1 MHTRAA
7 VLALAV
13 MAAACGRDDVA
24 ADATAPGAGNPD
36 AEARAEPAGGTA
48 VFRPEMRE
56 FREWRAVCD
65 NLGRCAAYA
74 ADGMD
79 GGWVMITREAGASAP
94 ARVAAGL
101 AGWGDESTPR
111 LVLDGREVDPAAD
124 NGRDLAQAL
133 SQGQALTL
141 GGAEQSVTL
150 SLAGAAAALLW
161 IDDKQGRVGTPTALM
176 RRGDQ
181 DAGTV
186 PGPAPAPRVFPA
198 PAASQAGLPD
208 EDVTLPAALARLPEV
223 RTCTSELLPGMTP
236 LHTVD
241 RLGEGT
247 YLWGVECFR
256 GAYNLGQRFWITGE
270 DGANPRPADF
280 PSATGEG
287 GPELVNAAFDPDS
300 ATLDAFARGRGLGD
314 CGVIQH
320 WVWTGERFVLTLEKS
335 MTECAGMTPDLWP
348 TLYRA
353 GDQ

>member
-7 VLALAV
+7 VLAFALLV
-13 MAAACGRDDVA
+13 AACGRGKESADPA
-24 ADATAPGAGNPD
+24 AGAEDAGSSP
-36 AEARAEPAGGTA
+36 EPVVENAA
-48 VFRPEMRE
+48 FRPETRE

-74 ADGMD
+74 ADGMN

-94 ARVAAGL
+94 ARVAASL

-111 LVLDGREVDPAAD
+111 LTLDGRQVDPAAD

-133 SQGQALTL
+133 SQGDALTL
-141 GGAEQSVTL
+141 SEGEQTVTL
-150 SLAGAAAALLW
+150 SLSGAAAALLW

-176 RRGDQ
+176 RRGDL
-181 DAGTV
+181 DAGAV
-186 PGPAPAPRVFPA
+186 PGPAAPPRVTAA

-208 EDVTLPAALARLPEV
+208 EGVTLPASLERLPEV
-223 RTCTSELLPGMTP
+223 RTCTAEILPGMTP

-241 RLGEGT
+241 RLGEGI

-270 DGANPRPADF
+270 DGATPRPVDF
-280 PSATGEG
+280 PSATGESG
-287 GPELVNAAFDPDS
+287 RELVNAAFDPES
-300 ATLDAFARGRGLGD
+300 GTLDAFARGRGLGD
-314 CGVIQH
+314 CGLIQH
-320 WVWTGERFVLTLEKS
+320 WVWTGQRFVLTFEKS

-353 GDQ
+353 AAQ